1 MGTGDVMPAREVL
14 AHYYRYANSGRWD
27 RWCDLFAES
36 MFMDEQLAGRIEG
49 RDKLRSMMTGM
60 GELYASFENQPLCVL
75 VDGNQAAVVSR
86 ITARSASGKP
96 IEADV
101 MNYFRIENG
110 LITYMANYHDTL
122 PFQVLSQS

>member
-1 MGTGDVMPAREVL
+1 MGAGDVMSAREVL
-14 AHYYRYANSGRWD
+14 TRYYRYANSGRWD
-27 RWCDLFAES
+27 RWCELFADT
-36 MFMDEQLAGRIEG
+36 MVMDEQLAGRIEG

-60 GELYASFENQPLCVL
+60 GELYASFENNPLHVV
-75 VDGNQAAVVSR
+75 VDGDQAAVVSR

-96 IEADV
+96 IEAAV

>member
-1 MGTGDVMPAREVL
+1 MPTREVL
-14 AHYYRYANSGRWD
+14 TRYYRFANSGQWD
-27 RWCDLFAES
+27 RWCDLFAET
-36 MFMDEQLAGRIEG
+36 MVMDEQLAGRIEG
-49 RDKLRSMMTGM
+49 RDTLRSMMTGM
-60 GELYASFENQPLCVL
+60 GELYASFENRPLHFL

-96 IEADV
+96 VAADV
-101 MNYFRIENG
+101 MNYFRFENG